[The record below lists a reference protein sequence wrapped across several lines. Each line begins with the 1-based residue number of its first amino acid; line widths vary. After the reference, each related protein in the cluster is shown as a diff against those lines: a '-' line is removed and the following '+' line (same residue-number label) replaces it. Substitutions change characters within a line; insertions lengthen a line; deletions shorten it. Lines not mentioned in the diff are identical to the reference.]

1 MQCLPQAQ
9 HRHCTSLRNVSTNIN
24 AKSIKKMKFTNLFLL
39 VNFVLFVS
47 CNNKSN
53 ELRHNIELLK
63 EENTVLKDSIN
74 GLNVKLAK
82 SLKMKTN
89 FANKISKVNNINT
102 IEGYFQYFDYLP
114 EYKVYIKSNTM
125 NNKIL
130 VYKGTDP
137 DFKIQYKPESVN
149 ETVIEIT
156 AEYHFN
162 DKIVLLYSELPI
174 KFN

>member
-1 MQCLPQAQ
+1 
-9 HRHCTSLRNVSTNIN
+9 
-24 AKSIKKMKFTNLFLL
+24 MKFTNIFLL
-39 VNFVLFVS
+39 LNFLLFIS

-53 ELRHNIELLK
+53 ELGQNIKLLE
-63 EENTVLKDSIN
+63 EENTALKDSIKE
-74 GLNVKLAK
+74 LNIKLAT

-89 FANKISKVNNINT
+89 FANKISKVKNINT

-130 VYKGTDP
+130 VYEGIDP
-137 DFKIQYKPESVN
+137 DFKIQYKPESIEEKVL
-149 ETVIEIT
+149 EIT
-156 AEYHFN
+156 AECQFN
-162 DKIVLLYSELPI
+162 EKIVLLYSELPI